1 MNPPLFPLFCHAP
14 LSTLRTSRTCSL
26 MLATASELTMAD
38 PPRAQS
44 DEMDAVSINSDRAEL
59 DAADANRVVY
69 PLRVKTRERPSYA
82 RKPVP
87 VFIAGALGIVGKKC
101 IQTIYSLTRCS
112 FL

>member
-26 MLATASELTMAD
+26 MLATASKLTMAD

-44 DEMDAVSINSDRAEL
+44 DVMDAVSINSDRAEL
-59 DAADANRVVY
+59 GAADANRVVC
-69 PLRVKTRERPSYA
+69 PLRVESVSGQVTQG
-82 RKPVP
+82 
-87 VFIAGALGIVGKKC
+87 AGPGIYGRGFRDCWQKC

>member
-1 MNPPLFPLFCHAP
+1 
-14 LSTLRTSRTCSL
+14 
-26 MLATASELTMAD
+26 MAD

-59 DAADANRVVY
+59 GAADANRVVC
-69 PLRVKTRERPSYA
+69 PLRGKSVSGQVTQEPA
-82 RKPVP
+82 P
-87 VFIAGALGIVGKKC
+87 VFMAGALGIVGKKC